1 MNEFLAMILGI
12 GFAVFCFYGLFNLYE
27 LFSNKEKEN
36 NNDNIDNKNKFNV
49 FKIISMIFT
58 GSMLFVGIY
67 VIFSSDTHPVID
79 RIVNEQLSKF
89 SNMSYY
95 DCLKKD
101 VKSHIRQNLNLTQR
115 EIDALNFNGR
125 ANAELI
131 AIRLDIISRVNS
143 ILTERFANSHCIPN
157 WK

>member
-1 MNEFLAMILGI
+1 MLSTTRKSGYSNNILKYILPII
-12 GFAVFCFYGLFNLYE
+12 GSVIVLLCFSQNNSSAHLLIDNVVDYE
-27 LFSNKEKEN
+27 L
-36 NNDNIDNKNKFNV
+36 
-49 FKIISMIFT
+49 
-58 GSMLFVGIY
+58 
-67 VIFSSDTHPVID
+67 
-79 RIVNEQLSKF
+79 SKL
-89 SNMSYY
+89 SNMPYY